1 MWSGGMVLLKGNA
14 SCQGCPH
21 SIAFKTL
28 NYLENPIVLM
38 PAGCST
44 VIAGLHPNSSL
55 EIPCVHVPFPAT
67 PAVSYGLS
75 TGLKKRGIKANV
87 VAWMGDGS
95 VDISYSLLAGSA
107 LRNDDIIIIVVDNE
121 AYMNT
126 GVQSSGTT
134 FWKAKTTTS
143 PKGKREERR
152 DVALQMALHRVPY
165 VATASIGYMRDF
177 IKKVKKAGKVEGFRF
192 IHVHCPCPPGWG
204 FESSKTVEIA
214 RKAIQC
220 RAWILWEYENKKFR
234 ISRIS
239 KKAKGDGLKDYL
251 LSQARLRHLSDEDI
265 EEIRRRIEEEWKLL
279 EHLEKL

>member
-1 MWSGGMVLLKGNA
+1 MVLLKGNA

-21 SIAFKTL
+21 SIAFKAL
-28 NYLENPIVLM
+28 SYLENPIVLM

-95 VDISYSLLAGSA
+95 VDISYSLLTGSA
-107 LRNDDIIIIVVDNE
+107 LRNDDIIVIVVDNE

-279 EHLEKL
+279 EHLEKLYKEL

>member
-1 MWSGGMVLLKGNA
+1 MVLLKGNA

-21 SIAFKTL
+21 SIAFKAL
-28 NYLENPIVLM
+28 SYLENPIVLM

-75 TGLKKRGIKANV
+75 IGLKKRGIKANV

-107 LRNDDIIIIVVDNE
+107 LRNDDIIVIVVDNE

-265 EEIRRRIEEEWKLL
+265 EEIRRRIEEEWELL
-279 EHLEKL
+279 EHLEKLYKEL